1 MAKFCVSIV
10 IQIMKSFEK
19 SLLLTGS
26 QDVNIVFDKIRDPLE
41 LPDQLFGPQVKNITL
56 MDVKLIEFSSQP
68 FLNLNQSAV
77 VTIKNSEITTTR

>member
-1 MAKFCVSIV
+1 
-10 IQIMKSFEK
+10 MKSFKK

-68 FLNLNQSAV
+68 FLNLNHTAV